1 MSREYQNY
9 PDISRKNS
17 RNKTKKKTMRFLER
31 KMGLGWDKVNED
43 NELYWIVMGL
53 AGGPG
58 GSGDPGGPG
67 SQGGQDNQ
75 PRWYALRK

>member
-1 MSREYQNY
+1 
-9 PDISRKNS
+9 
-17 RNKTKKKTMRFLER
+17 
-31 KMGLGWDKVNED
+31 MGLGWDKVNED